1 MFIGSDESARNNL
14 RGEAT
19 LNRLR
24 VLSTVCVLLG
34 LMLSVTVQAD
44 KKADNLTGFKGEE
57 QGNLPDYNY
66 DSIDEQGWDVFEDPS
81 DPLVVRTTPY
91 YQNDSRDIK
100 RSDIFIKGW
109 EYDPPNALILRVVDQ
124 RPLLMSGS
132 KIDVK
137 VEAGYYDGAH
147 NLMVETRRIWHDIP
161 IQSGENYL
169 TLYFPVERTHVV
181 HARVIKVRNA
191 GPIKL
196 FD

>member
-1 MFIGSDESARNNL
+1 MSGYRFISAF
-14 RGEAT
+14 A
-19 LNRLR
+19 
-24 VLSTVCVLLG
+24 VLLIC
-34 LMLSVTVQAD
+34 LLPASSWAD

-66 DSIDEQGWDVFEDPS
+66 DAIDEQGWDVYEDPS
-81 DPLVVRTTPY
+81 DPLIVRTTPY

-124 RPLLMSGS
+124 RPLLMSAS
-132 KIDVK
+132 RIDVK

-147 NLMVETRRIWHDIP
+147 NLMVETRRIWHDIL
-161 IQSGENYL
+161 IQPGENYL

-181 HARVIKVRNA
+181 HARVIKVRNE
-191 GPIKL
+191 GPIQL